1 MPPGP
6 MGGPGDRQGQA
17 GCNPWVWVYALGM
30 FGFFNINK
38 PLGPT
43 SHDVVA
49 QIRRQVT
56 PGTKVGHA
64 GTLDPFAG
72 GVLVVCVGPATRLAD
87 YAGAGP
93 KSYLAEVTLGA
104 TSTTDD
110 GEGEITE
117 SPAAAPSADAVR
129 SATQRL
135 TGTIQQVPPS
145 HSAVHLGGRRAYK
158 LAREGKRVSLP
169 ARQVTIHAIDV
180 VEYEYPRLGLD
191 VACGSGTYIR
201 AIARDIGAELGV
213 GGYCSKLTRTAV
225 GPFLLPAAVAP
236 DDLDPKRDL
245 LSPLLAI
252 GDLEKVTVS
261 EADARAIA
269 MGRSIGLQAQ
279 GLKSLGPHPDRE
291 IALVNDRDELLALG
305 RLNEDSRTIQ
315 PFKVFIGAS
324 G

>member
-1 MPPGP
+1 
-6 MGGPGDRQGQA
+6 
-17 GCNPWVWVYALGM
+17 M

-49 QIRRQVT
+49 QVRRRVT
-56 PGTKVGHA
+56 GGTKVGHA

-87 YAGAGP
+87 YVQAGP

-110 GEGEITE
+110 TEGEITE

-129 SATQRL
+129 NATQRL
-135 TGTIQQVPPS
+135 TGSIQQVPPS

-158 LAREGKRVSLP
+158 LAREGRRVSLP

-180 VEYEYPRLGLD
+180 VEYEYPRLVLD

-225 GPFLLPAAVAP
+225 GPFQLPAAVDP
-236 DDLDPKRDL
+236 DDLDPQRNL
-245 LSPLLAI
+245 LSPLLAL
-252 GDLEKVTVS
+252 GDLQKVTVC
-261 EADARAIA
+261 ETDTRDITMGRAIE
-269 MGRSIGLQAQ
+269 LPQAQ
-279 GLKSLGPHPDRE
+279 GLQSVGFHRQ
-291 IALVNDRDELLALG
+291 IALVNERDELLALA
-305 RLNEDSRTIQ
+305 RLNEHGCTIQ
-315 PFKVFIGAS
+315 PTKVFILS
-324 G
+324 